1 MIGGIILDFKNNLKT
16 LRKNNGYTQKSLAE
30 KMGVP
35 TQTIINWEQGK
46 TQTSFETLE
55 CLTLIFKCSYDD
67 LLK

>member
-1 MIGGIILDFKNNLKT
+1 LDFKTNLKN
-16 LRKNNGYTQKSLAE
+16 LRKIKGYTQKSLAE
-30 KMGVP
+30 KMGLP

-55 CLTLIFKCSYDD
+55 QLINILECSYDD